1 MIMAMLM
8 ILSSIVIEVIR
19 TVSIFLFYKRY
30 FKCKKRKQKHI
41 SNIQPDISKQKDPP
55 KNKNI

>member
-1 MIMAMLM
+1 MLM

-19 TVSIFLFYKRY
+19 TVSIFFFYKRY
-30 FKCKKRKQKHI
+30 FKCKKHKQKHI
-41 SNIQPDISKQKDPP
+41 SNIQPDISKQKTPP